1 MTDRNSN
8 KRKRLTSAIRSY
20 LPSWYE
26 PVDQENNEA
35 DTIHQLQLKVEK
47 LETEKRDLS
56 QQVERSTI
64 AHDLSIKNSS
74 EKIAKL
80 TSERNNYKA
89 LADLH
94 QNNAAVS
101 TRAMAEVEKRFTD
114 NMEKLRRAYIEKR
127 ELEDEI
133 CQLNYN
139 HKNYK
144 EENNRCAAQLSGLF
158 GSYKELCVK
167 LKNDLQLQ
175 EANVKESTARELAL
189 IKRVSELES
198 QAAQTA
204 TCTTNGLEDSLTA
217 DYTHVC
223 NKLAE
228 IQTEYKKLEKELQH
242 FKSLNQN
249 IEYLKEENNS
259 LQERLKGLSDI
270 ENQKLSVDIDNAN
283 LRAERDSWTRYLS
296 TVPEF
301 TDQTPGTIVYN
312 LTKQADQADYLQT
325 KATFLEKELLD
336 KTELLKLMENHVR
349 DVKVAILKKD
359 RENVLLC
366 EENKLNSERERMLK
380 GHIGTLT
387 SQLRLYDEAEV
398 AESETTND
406 EMKML
411 RISQLEEL
419 CRNVQNRFVEEGK
432 LYIKALS
439 MTFSPPVENGPYEK
453 LTSGARITEFLEN
466 IYNDKES
473 ALEAFTEFKNEVK
486 QHFSL
491 NSRMNTREDEIPI
504 KQEPPPSPVQESYPF
519 VAPIITQEQ
528 SPSPPPSP
536 TQDIP
541 SGTHVHSFEDN
552 STSQMLA
559 IHQNHLNR
567 LKKENKD
574 LIQLRLD
581 ENPNVDLV
589 VLPKTSIIN
598 LSKELDRFQAERE
611 VLLKRF
617 GRAHTVWNENFDS
630 ADEPGQME
638 VDRVTEYNDE
648 EEGYEEPDQHLVN
661 LGYKSARHVDTMDE
675 DELQAYEEGSSGSML
690 DDLKDDSAAE
700 DELDYYESGDR
711 ESSYDAVI

>member
-1 MTDRNSN
+1 MTDRNCN
-8 KRKRLTSAIRSY
+8 KRKRLTNALRSY
-20 LPSWYE
+20 LPSWSE
-26 PVDQENNEA
+26 PVDQSNNKE
-35 DTIHQLQLKVEK
+35 TIHQLQMKVER
-47 LETEKRDLS
+47 LETEKHDLS

-64 AHDLSIKNSS
+64 AHDLSLKDSS

-80 TSERNNYKA
+80 ISERNNYKA
-89 LADLH
+89 LAVL
-94 QNNAAVS
+94 NRKRAAVS
-101 TRAMAEVEKRFTD
+101 TRTLTAVKKLFND
-114 NMEKLRRAYIEKR
+114 NTEKLRRAFIEKR
-127 ELEDEI
+127 ELEDEVSR
-133 CQLNYN
+133 QDYY
-139 HKNYK
+139 HKNYV
-144 EENNRCAAQLSGLF
+144 EENERCAAKNNVTFKYYQNLT
-158 GSYKELCVK
+158 VK
-167 LKNDLQLQ
+167 LKDDLQLQ
-175 EANVKESTARELAL
+175 EERVKESTARELAL

-198 QAAQTA
+198 QAAQSA
-204 TCTTNGLEDSLTA
+204 TGTTNGLEDSLTA

-301 TDQTPGTIVYN
+301 THQTPGTIVYN
-312 LTKQADQADYLQT
+312 LTKQADQAEYLQT

-366 EENKLNSERERMLK
+366 EENKLNSERESMLK
-380 GHIGTLT
+380 EHIGTLT

-406 EMKML
+406 EMKTL
-411 RISQLEEL
+411 RISQLEEHF
-419 CRNVQNRFVEEGK
+419 RNVQNRFVEEGK
-432 LYIKALS
+432 LHIKALS

-473 ALEAFTEFKNEVK
+473 ALEEFKNEVK

-491 NSRMNTREDEIPI
+491 NSHMNTREEEIPI
-504 KQEPPPSPVQESYPF
+504 KQESLPSPVQESYPF

-541 SGTHVHSFEDN
+541 SGTHAHSFEDN

-638 VDRVTEYNDE
+638 VDRVAEYNDE
-648 EEGYEEPDQHLVN
+648 EEGYEELDHHLAN
-661 LGYKSARHVDTMDE
+661 LGYKSARTGDTMDE
-675 DELQAYEEGSSGSML
+675 DELQTYEENSSGYML
-690 DDLKDDSAAE
+690 NDLRHYTSAKE
-700 DELDYYESGDR
+700 EEVCFYLSRYGGFRSC
-711 ESSYDAVI
+711 

>member
-1 MTDRNSN
+1 MIDRNSN

-26 PVDQENNEA
+26 PVDQENNKA
-35 DTIHQLQLKVEK
+35 DTIHQLQMKVEK

-56 QQVERSTI
+56 LQVERSTI
-64 AHDLSIKNSS
+64 SHDLSIKDSTK
-74 EKIAKL
+74 KIAKL
-80 TSERNNYKA
+80 ISERNNYKA
-89 LADLH
+89 LAVL
-94 QNNAAVS
+94 NRKRAAVS
-101 TRAMAEVEKRFTD
+101 TRTLTAVKKLFND
-114 NMEKLRRAYIEKR
+114 NTEKLRRAFIEKR
-127 ELEDEI
+127 ELEYEVSR
-133 CQLNYN
+133 QEYY
-139 HKNYK
+139 HKNYV
-144 EENNRCAAQLSGLF
+144 EENERCAAQNNVTFKYYQNLT
-158 GSYKELCVK
+158 VK
-167 LKNDLQLQ
+167 LKDDLQLQ
-175 EANVKESTARELAL
+175 EERVKDSTARELAL

-198 QAAQTA
+198 QAAQSA
-204 TCTTNGLEDSLTA
+204 TGTTNGLEDSLTA

-228 IQTEYKKLEKELQH
+228 IQTEYKKLEEELQH

-249 IEYLKEENNS
+249 IEYLKKENNS

-270 ENQKLSVDIDNAN
+270 EKQKLSVDIDNAN

-296 TVPEF
+296 TVP
-301 TDQTPGTIVYN
+301 GTIVYN
-312 LTKQADQADYLQT
+312 LTKQADQADYFQT

-366 EENKLNSERERMLK
+366 EENKLSSERESMLK
-380 GHIGTLT
+380 GHIGILT

-406 EMKML
+406 EMKTL

-419 CRNVQNRFVEEGK
+419 FRNVQNRFVEEGK
-432 LYIKALS
+432 LYIKTLS

-491 NSRMNTREDEIPI
+491 NSRMNTREEEIPI
-504 KQEPPPSPVQESYPF
+504 KQESLPSPVQESYPF

-528 SPSPPPSP
+528 SPSPPPLP

-552 STSQMLA
+552 PTSQMLA

-598 LSKELDRFQAERE
+598 LSKELDRFQAERD

-617 GRAHTVWNENFDS
+617 DRAHTVWNVNFDS

-638 VDRVTEYNDE
+638 VERVAEYNDE
-648 EEGYEEPDQHLVN
+648 EEEYEEPDHHLAY

-675 DELQAYEEGSSGSML
+675 DELQAYEEGLSGSTL
-690 DDLKDDSAAE
+690 NDLEDDDSAAE